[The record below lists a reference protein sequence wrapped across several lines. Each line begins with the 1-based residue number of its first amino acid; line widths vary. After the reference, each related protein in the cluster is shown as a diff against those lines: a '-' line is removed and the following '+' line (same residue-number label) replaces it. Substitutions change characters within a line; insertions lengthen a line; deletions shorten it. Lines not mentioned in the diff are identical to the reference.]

1 MYLPNVNGDEI
12 VGSVIQVLGGRE
24 QLQILLLKN
33 VKFHWLADVAINSVR
48 FSLHAE

>member
-33 VKFHWLADVAINSVR
+33 VKFH
-48 FSLHAE
+48 